1 MPDSSTVPVS
11 RRRFVAVTAVA
22 TGLVVAGGCAVPL
35 VDDEPDPLLELAEGA
50 DRDARE
56 LAAANASHGD
66 DVARLHRIADARRTH
81 AEQLSAEIGPTDSTE
96 APSNGAEADPPPAIC
111 PPIGEVR
118 TRLRDDA
125 RRAGEVAV
133 ASRGSRAELAAAVSA
148 ACATAVEVVLA

>member
-1 MPDSSTVPVS
+1 MPASSTVPVS

-35 VDDEPDPLLELAEGA
+35 IDDEPDPLLQLAEAA

-56 LAAANASHGD
+56 LAAADASHGT
-66 DVARLHRIADARRTH
+66 DVARLRRIADARRTH
-81 AEQLSAEIGPTDSTE
+81 AERLSVEIGPTDSAE
-96 APSNGAEADPPPAIC
+96 APSNGAEPDTPAIC
-111 PPIGEVR
+111 PPIDEVR

-133 ASRGSRAELAAAVSA
+133 ASRGQRAELAAAVSA
-148 ACATAVEVVLA
+148 ACTTAVEVVLA